1 MTSPTE
7 RLDRSYRALLKLPS
21 VARLLAGM
29 QLARIAQ
36 SMVAITIVLF
46 ALTVY
51 NSPQLAGMATFFSVF
66 PGLLVSPIA
75 GALLDR
81 HGRTRLV
88 TLDYIIALAAL
99 VLIGAL
105 AISNALPAWLLIL
118 IAGIASLTAPLSNTG
133 LRSLFPIIIPA
144 HLWERVNAVDSTGYV
159 VAVIIGPPLAASLF
173 ALWGGPVTF
182 IIIGLSY
189 GLAALIIARTP
200 DPQTVTVSTGRV
212 VTDAWQGV
220 IYTWR
225 NRTLRGLG
233 FSISTLNLANGA
245 FTILV
250 PILVLNQLHF
260 EKIVVGLV
268 IAVQG
273 LTGVVSAFF
282 FGRHDSRN
290 RERAMLAYPMFG
302 TAMTLAL
309 LFFKVNLGML
319 ILVMAITGILNG
331 PIDIALFTLRQRR
344 TDPSWTGRA
353 FAVSMAF
360 NYAGV
365 PIGSAIAGI
374 LAAQSST
381 PAIAFCVATSVASGA
396 FALLMIPAR
405 EER

>member
-1 MTSPTE
+1 
-7 RLDRSYRALLKLPS
+7 
-21 VARLLAGM
+21 M

-46 ALTVY
+46 ALTAY
-51 NSPQLAGMATFFSVF
+51 KSPALAGMASFFSIF

-88 TLDYIIALAAL
+88 TLDYLIALTAL
-99 VLIGAL
+99 ILIGAL

-133 LRSLFPIIIPA
+133 LRSLFPIIIPS

-159 VAVIIGPPLAASLF
+159 VATIVGPPLAASLF
-173 ALWGGPVTF
+173 AFWGGPVTF
-182 IIIGLSY
+182 IVIGLSY
-189 GLAALIIARTP
+189 GVAALIIARTP
-200 DPQTVTVSTGRV
+200 DPLTTTVSTGRLT
-212 VTDAWQGV
+212 TDAWLGLV
-220 IYTWR
+220 YTWR

-245 FTILV
+245 FTIV
-250 PILVLNQLHF
+250 TPILVLNQLHY
-260 EKIVVGLV
+260 EKTVVGLV

-282 FGRHDSRN
+282 FGRHDSRD
-290 RERAMLAYPMFG
+290 RERMMLVLPTLG
-302 TAMTLAL
+302 TTIIMAL
-309 LFFKVNLGML
+309 LLIKVNLAML
-319 ILVMAITGILNG
+319 MLVMAITGILNG

-344 TDPSWTGRA
+344 TDPNWTGRA

-360 NYAGV
+360 NYCGV

-374 LAAQSST
+374 LASRST
-381 PAIAFCVATSVASGA
+381 NPAIVFCVVTSLISAVLAQV
-396 FALLMIPAR
+396 MIPAR
-405 EER
+405 EQI

>member
-1 MTSPTE
+1 MTAPAE
-7 RLDRSYRALLKLPS
+7 QLDRSYRALLRLPS

-46 ALTVY
+46 ALTAY
-51 NSPQLAGMATFFSVF
+51 NSPTLAGMASFFSIF

-88 TLDYIIALAAL
+88 TLDYLIALTAL
-99 VLIGAL
+99 ILIGAL

-133 LRSLFPIIIPA
+133 LRSLFPIIIPS

-159 VAVIIGPPLAASLF
+159 VATIVGPPLAASLF
-173 ALWGGPVTF
+173 AFWGGPVTF
-182 IIIGLSY
+182 IIIGISY
-189 GLAALIIARTP
+189 GLAAVVIARTP
-200 DPQTVTVSTGRV
+200 DPLTTTVSTGRLT
-212 VTDAWQGV
+212 TDAWLGLV
-220 IYTWR
+220 YTWR

-245 FTILV
+245 FTIII
-250 PILVLNQLHF
+250 PILVLNQLHY
-260 EKIVVGLV
+260 EKTVVGLV

-273 LTGVVSAFF
+273 LTGVASAFL
-282 FGRHDSRN
+282 FGRHDSRD
-290 RERAMLAYPMFG
+290 RERMMLVLPTLGTTIIMALLLVKINLAML
-302 TAMTLAL
+302 
-309 LFFKVNLGML
+309 V
-319 ILVMAITGILNG
+319 LVMAITGILNG

-360 NYAGV
+360 NYCGV
-365 PIGSAIAGI
+365 PIGSAVAGI
-374 LAAQSST
+374 LA
-381 PAIAFCVATSVASGA
+381 
-396 FALLMIPAR
+396 
-405 EER
+405 